1 MNSQFPRKIALI
13 VLYSITVSHTVR
25 LWFGDPASIRAAV
38 YKRSTAFI
46 VVLKLLYKPL
56 PFRFFLLTLTNN
68 LLSKPTHP
76 NKTYLKV
83 LHSTKMQLLLIPLLA
98 ALVPF
103 AVAQSADIASWSV
116 AGCSSGSQGTT
127 TVHSNSG
134 ECYAEDSGQSIML
147 QSISGGCTSKISTSP
162 S

>member
-1 MNSQFPRKIALI
+1 
-13 VLYSITVSHTVR
+13 VLE
-25 LWFGDPASIRAAV
+25 
-38 YKRSTAFI
+38 
-46 VVLKLLYKPL
+46 LLYKPL

-68 LLSKPTHP
+68 LHSSPTHP

-83 LHSTKMQLLLIPLLA
+83 FYSTKMQLLLIPLLA

-127 TVHSNSG
+127 TVQSNSG

-147 QSISGGCTSKISTSP
+147 QSISGGCTMTVYCDSACSTCANVANVGDCRTGVSGF
-162 S
+162 SIDC